1 MQINRLFEIIYILL
15 EKGCVTAKELAQRFE
30 VSTRTIYRDIDNLS
44 ESGIPVFMNKGKGG
58 GISLLPGFVLDKTVI
73 TDIERKQILSSLYA
87 LQSVEFDDTN
97 EALQR
102 LSHLF
107 GVEDADWIQVD
118 FGYWSD
124 GKKEAEIFQTIKAAI
139 LEKKEVSF
147 NYTSSKGEEILRI
160 VEPLKLIFKGVSW
173 YLYGYCKIREDY
185 RFFKLKRIHDLKALE
200 KRFMRKCPS
209 NIYIHSEN
217 KEKIRTI
224 KAKLRIASNAAYRVC
239 DDFENYTRLPDG
251 SYIVEGLFPD
261 NDWFLYQVISYGDDC
276 EVLEPLELKL
286 QIKDKL
292 LAILKK
298 Y

>member
-1 MQINRLFEIIYILL
+1 MQINRMFEIIYILL

-73 TDIERKQILSSLYA
+73 TDSERKQILSSLYA
-87 LQSVEFDDTN
+87 LQSVEFDDAN
-97 EALQR
+97 AALQR

-107 GVEDADWIQVD
+107 GVEDTDWIQVD

-173 YLYGYCKIREDY
+173 YVYGYCKIREDY
-185 RFFKLKRIHDLKALE
+185 RFFKLKRIHDLKAHE
-200 KRFMRKCPS
+200 KRFIRKCPS
-209 NIYIHSEN
+209 NINIYSEN
-217 KEKIRTI
+217 KENIRTI
-224 KAKLRIASNAAYRVC
+224 KVKLRIASNVAYRVC
-239 DDFENYTRLPDG
+239 DDFENYTRLSDG

-276 EVLEPLELKL
+276 EVLEPLDLKI